1 MIIFG
6 DSAGWLA
13 AYDERDKYHA
23 AASRVFARL
32 IDQPVSFVVTDYVI
46 AETLTLMLGRLG
58 HRKAVAFGE
67 WLLTSP
73 QVRQIRLDV
82 DLWTDAWRLFK
93 KYDDKEF
100 SFVDCASFVVMRRE
114 HLIDAFTFDRHFE
127 QMGFRLW
134 PGLK

>member
-1 MIIFG
+1 MILFG

-13 AYDERDKYHA
+13 MYDEQDKYHPA
-23 AASRVFARL
+23 AKRSFDAL
-32 IDQPVSFVVTDYVI
+32 LEQHVSFLVTDYVI

-67 WLLTSP
+67 WLLNTP
-73 QVRQIRLDV
+73 LIQQARLDA
-82 DLWTDAWRLFK
+82 DLWNEAWYLFK

-100 SFVDCASFVVMRRE
+100 SFTDCTSFVVMRRE
-114 HLIDAFTFDRHFE
+114 RVVDAFTFDHHFA

-134 PGLK
+134 PGGK

>member
-13 AYDERDKYHA
+13 AYDARDKYHA
-23 AASRVFARL
+23 AASQVFQML
-32 IDQPVSFVVTDYVI
+32 IDQPVTFVVTDYVI

-67 WLLTSP
+67 WLMNSQ
-73 QVRQIRLDV
+73 QVRQIRV
-82 DLWTDAWRLFK
+82 DLDLWEDAWQLFK
-93 KYDDKEF
+93 KYDDKDF
-100 SFVDCASFVVMRRE
+100 SFVDCASFIVMRRE
-114 HLIDAFTFDRHFE
+114 HVVDAFTFDRHFE

-134 PGLK
+134 PGMK